1 MRGTQIEELQNP
13 TANTK
18 VSRIVVPQAQSKG
31 GRFPRWE
38 GLAARAMRMA
48 AAGVAGIQ

>member
-13 TANTK
+13 TANTN

-31 GRFPRWE
+31 GRFLRSE